1 MLKKILS
8 VLLACGVIGHS
19 PAVPIIA
26 NQEFAVVA
34 KKLKAK
40 KDRERK
46 ISFVVGVGTGIALVL
61 LSSGAV
67 YLYAVHKEQEAE
79 KKRVFD
85 EQMKVLDEEAQR
97 ELEEQEEKKR
107 LDDRLDDEKIKED
120 HKQKENE
127 AKLDKEKEEALLR
140 QQEEDKRKA
149 AEENQKEQ
157 AKRKYEN
164 QARINNLQQEITE
177 IEKSIK
183 LYEQEIGATCAKLK
197 EIQAAQTEFMEKT
210 DNDLEAA
217 YLKAM
222 DAHRLNYSNYYLYEN
237 RFKYEQ
243 AKKISEQ
250 QKALRSY
257 RILRKDEDL
266 SILNLRDQQVLQ
278 DFAKKEQEL
287 TIRRKLLYDKQNDLI
302 RNQYKLEKEIEDLER
317 I

>member
-26 NQEFAVVA
+26 NQEFAAVA
-34 KKLKAK
+34 KKLKVK

-79 KKRVFD
+79 KKRAFD

-97 ELEEQEEKKR
+97 EREEQEEKKR
-107 LDDRLDDEKIKED
+107 QDDRLNDEKIKED
-120 HKQKENE
+120 HKQKEDE

-157 AKRKYEN
+157 AKRKHEN
-164 QARINNLQQEITE
+164 LARINNLQQEITV

-183 LYEQEIGATCAKLK
+183 LYEQEISATCAKLK
-197 EIQAAQTEFMEKT
+197 EIQAAQKEFMEKT
-210 DNDLEAA
+210 DDDLENA
-217 YLKAM
+217 YWKSM
-222 DAHRLNYSNYYLYEN
+222 NAHGLNYSNYYLYEN
-237 RFKYEQ
+237 KFKYEQ
-243 AKKISEQ
+243 AKKIIEQ

-257 RILRKDEDL
+257 RNLRKDEDL
-266 SILNLRDQQVLQ
+266 SILSFHDQQALR